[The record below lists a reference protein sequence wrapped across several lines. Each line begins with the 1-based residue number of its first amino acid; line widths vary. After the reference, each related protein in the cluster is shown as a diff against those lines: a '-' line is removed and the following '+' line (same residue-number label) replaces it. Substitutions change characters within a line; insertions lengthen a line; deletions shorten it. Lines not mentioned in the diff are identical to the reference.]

1 MDEELKNYIAASVAQ
16 IDQDR
21 HNIHKLAEDLK
32 NAIPYIGLEAFEKSI
47 RKLQLEFRTQGIK
60 ATVRTFSGEGARK
73 FADWLKDMKKASTL
87 IGYDNDWLRSLALE
101 TLQGSTADFLARKIK
116 TNPHITFDEIK
127 KVMTDQYSDLVDA
140 QLALHQLRKTRQRP
154 DENVQNYAERLIV
167 LCDDA
172 YPGDNI
178 TVDHIQKQ
186 LVETFT
192 DGVKDNAI
200 ARKLIREKPITLEK
214 ALEIATQE
222 QQTARAFELRREET
236 PMEVDAISQIEQ
248 TMEKCINDLTS
259 KVDTAL
265 TIIVSAVQMQNTP

>member
-1 MDEELKNYIAASVAQ
+1 
-16 IDQDR
+16 
-21 HNIHKLAEDLK
+21 
-32 NAIPYIGLEAFEKSI
+32 
-47 RKLQLEFRTQGIK
+47 
-60 ATVRTFSGEGARK
+60 
-73 FADWLKDMKKASTL
+73 MKMFK
-87 IGYDNDWLRSLALE
+87 IMLR
-101 TLQGSTADFLARKIK
+101 
-116 TNPHITFDEIK
+116 
-127 KVMTDQYSDLVDA
+127 LV
-140 QLALHQLRKTRQRP
+140 
-154 DENVQNYAERLIV
+154 V

-236 PMEVDAISQIEQ
+236 PMEVDAISKIEQ
-248 TMEKCINDLTS
+248 TMEKHINDLIS

-265 TIIVSAVQMQNTP
+265 SMIVSAVQTQNTPQEKTFAYKKKYEFTKDGKPICAYCKKIGHIRAKCKARPNKDYSRQNQEN